1 LNRNQKVL
9 VIIPARGGSKRI
21 PKKNIKEFC
30 GKPLIGW
37 PLSVLKNGNIA
48 DEIIVSTDSEE
59 IAKVA
64 QELGATVPF
73 MRPSELADDFTGT
86 AAVVKHAVEW
96 YLENIGS
103 IQYVLTVYP
112 AAVFLSQKDLEN
124 AFNMLQS
131 SNCQTV
137 FSGAEYSYPIQ
148 RALCL
153 DEQQRVSMYQPEYYS
168 FRSQDLVKTYHD
180 AGQFYFS
187 KLSAIQNNI
196 SGFSNAS
203 RMLVLPRY
211 RVVDID
217 TFEDFEVAQRLFMI
231 NASKK
236 DDERP

>member
-1 LNRNQKVL
+1 MRENLKVL
-9 VIIPARGGSKRI
+9 AIIPARGGSKRI

-37 PLSVLKNGNIA
+37 PLSVLNNGNIA

-64 QELGATVPF
+64 QELGAIVPF
-73 MRPSELADDFTGT
+73 MRPSELSDDFTGT
-86 AAVVKHAVEW
+86 PAVVKHAVEW

-112 AAVFLSQKDLEN
+112 TAVFLSQKDLEN

-137 FSGAEYSYPIQ
+137 FSGVKYPFPIQ
-148 RALCL
+148 RAVYL
-153 DEQQRVSMYQPEYYS
+153 DEQQRVSMFQPEHYS
-168 FRSQDLVKTYHD
+168 FRSQDLVEAYHD

-187 KLSAIQNNI
+187 KLSAVQNNI
-196 SGFSNAS
+196 SAFSNSS

-217 TFEDFEVAQRLFMI
+217 TFEDLEVAQRLFK

-236 DDERP
+236 DDEKS